1 MRTVTRYR
9 IGVAVALVVGLA
21 VGGWLAAVFGSTN
34 PDPPGRKPASHD
46 VEHAEPV
53 LFEAD
58 RGFPTVETVL
68 RSAADVT
75 QFAGRFSDAGDDLP
89 RKIENALSERDFG
102 NEALIAFSWGA
113 GCLPGDGAK
122 LTSSGGV
129 DYSARLTGA
138 DDPPPECYAPW
149 DILAVF
155 ALPKAD
161 VPPDTRLGG
170 LAPDPP
176 GPAELVHFTG
186 IAGAAPRGMEVSQPD
201 QLAAFGS
208 GLDPAVTAGI
218 RSEVQRSVD
227 DRSFAF
233 VLTGCH
239 NDGAYLVISR
249 DRLRPVLTAT
259 EPVVCVA
266 PDYYVAVFTV
276 PAASVPPMAVI
287 G

>member
-9 IGVAVALVVGLA
+9 IGVAVALVVGVA
-21 VGGWLAAVFGSTN
+21 VGGWLTAVLGSTN
-34 PDPPGRKPASHD
+34 PDPPGRKSASHD
-46 VEHAEPV
+46 VEHAETV
-53 LFEAD
+53 LFESD
-58 RGFPTVETVL
+58 RGFPTVRTVL
-68 RSAADVT
+68 RSPADVS
-75 QFAGRFSDAGDDLP
+75 QFAGRFSDAGEDLP
-89 RKIENALSERDFG
+89 QKIEKALSGRDFEA
-102 NEALIAFSWGA
+102 EALIALSWGA

-122 LTSSGGV
+122 LTSTGGA

-149 DILAVF
+149 DILSVF

-170 LAPDPP
+170 LRPDPP
-176 GPAELVHFTG
+176 GPAELAHFTR
-186 IAGAAPRGMEVSQPD
+186 IAAATPRATEVSQPD
-201 QLAAFGS
+201 QLAAFVS
-208 GLDPAVTAGI
+208 GLEPAAAAEI
-218 RSEVQRSVD
+218 RSASRRSAG

-239 NDGAYLVISR
+239 NDGAYLVVSR
-249 DRLRPVLTAT
+249 ERLRPVLTAA

-266 PDYYVAVFTV
+266 PDYYVAVFTM
-276 PAASVPPMAVI
+276 AAESVPPTATI